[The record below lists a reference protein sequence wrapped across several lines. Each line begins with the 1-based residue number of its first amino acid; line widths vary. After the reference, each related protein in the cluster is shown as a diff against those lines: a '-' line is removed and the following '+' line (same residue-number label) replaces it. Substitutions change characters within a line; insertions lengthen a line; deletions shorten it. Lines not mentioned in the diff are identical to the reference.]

1 MISRVLLSLILPLM
15 MRNSENVGLLICCP
29 VVRTFP
35 SPTRTRPNMLSKF
48 CALVMDFNKL
58 VLTMSQVG
66 YGMEDQEAY

>member
-1 MISRVLLSLILPLM
+1 
-15 MRNSENVGLLICCP
+15 
-29 VVRTFP
+29 
-35 SPTRTRPNMLSKF
+35 MLSKF